1 MGAACCCCKHRIET
15 DVLISAPVE
24 LVWKVLTSFNEY
36 STWNPFLI
44 QSEVVGGGP
53 PQKGSV
59 LRNQIK
65 SKNQKI
71 MKFSPT
77 ILVFEPNKE
86 LRWLG
91 SLGRR
96 GIFDGEHFFILQSVD
111 EKTTKVTHGENFCG
125 CLIFSLCCCVGPL
138 IFNNTREGF
147 HLMNMALKS
156 KCESQIKEE

>member
-1 MGAACCCCKHRIET
+1 MGNLGCCCKHKIET
-15 DVLISAPVE
+15 ELLISAPVE
-24 LVWKVLTSFNEY
+24 LVWKVLTSFDEY
-36 STWNPFLI
+36 ATWNPFMV
-44 QSEVVGGGP
+44 QSGVVGGGP

-59 LRNQIK
+59 LRNVMK
-65 SKNQKI
+65 PKDNST

-77 ILVFEPNKE
+77 ITVFEPKQE

-91 SLGRR
+91 SLGCR
-96 GIFDGEHFFILQSVD
+96 GIFDGEHYFLLHSVD

-125 CLIFSLCCCVGPL
+125 CLIFTTCCCAGPL

-147 HLMNMALKS
+147 HRMNMALKS